1 MRPTSLTLP
10 APAKLNLFLHITG
23 RRPDGYHNLQTVFQL
38 LDFGDEL
45 TLDVENHS
53 QLAHT
58 EHSNGRISITPPIDG
73 VPLEHN
79 LIYKAADLLRN
90 HAGRPELGASI
101 QLDKKLP
108 MGGGIGGGSSN
119 AATALVG
126 LNYLWE
132 TDLPLSTLATLG
144 RQLGADVPV
153 FVEGKSAWA
162 EGIGEQLVALDLPKS
177 WYVVLTPDCHVS
189 TVEIFSHKDLT
200 RDTLDITVAAFFE
213 KGGRNDCQ
221 PLVASL
227 YPQVRDAVDWL
238 NKFGPAKLTGTG
250 ASVFAAFPSKDAAH
264 KVFANKPKH
273 LNGFVAQGVNESPL
287 HQRLPE
293 QCITGV

>member
-1 MRPTSLTLP
+1 MLQTSLTLP

-45 TLDVENHS
+45 TFTPNQSGEI
-53 QLAHT
+53 T
-58 EHSNGRISITPPIDG
+58 ITPAIEG
-73 VPLEHN
+73 VPLEQN
-79 LIYKAADLLRN
+79 LIYKAANILRSHVN
-90 HAGRPELGASI
+90 RPELGATI
-101 QLDKKLP
+101 HLTKRLP
-108 MGGGIGGGSSN
+108 MGGGIGGGSSD
-119 AATALVG
+119 AATTLVG
-126 LNYLWE
+126 LNYLWQ
-132 TDLPLSTLATLG
+132 TGVSPTTLAQLG

-162 EGIGEQLVALDLPKS
+162 EGIGEQLIALDLPKY
-177 WYVVLTPDCHVS
+177 WYVVLTPACHVS

-200 RDTLDITVAAFFE
+200 RDTLAITVAAFFE
-213 KGGRNDCQ
+213 KGGKNDCQ
-221 PLVASL
+221 PLVERL
-227 YPQVRDAVDWL
+227 FPQVRDAVDWL

-250 ASVFAAFPSKDAAH
+250 ASVFAAFPSKDAAQ

>member
-1 MRPTSLTLP
+1 MQPTSLTLP

-45 TLDVENHS
+45 TLTPNTTGD
-53 QLAHT
+53 
-58 EHSNGRISITPPIDG
+58 ISITPAIEG
-73 VPLEHN
+73 VALEQN
-79 LIYKAADLLRN
+79 LIYKAADILRRHVN
-90 HAGRPELGASI
+90 QPALGATI
-101 QLDKKLP
+101 QLNKRLP
-108 MGGGIGGGSSN
+108 MGGGIGGGSSD
-119 AATALVG
+119 AATTLVG
-126 LNYLWE
+126 LNHLWQ
-132 TDLPLSTLATLG
+132 TNVSQATLAQLG

-162 EGIGEQLVALDLPKS
+162 EGIGEQLLALDLPNY
-177 WYVVLTPDCHVS
+177 WYVVLTPACHVS
-189 TVEIFSHKDLT
+189 TVAIFSHKDLT
-200 RDTLDITVAAFFE
+200 RDTLAITVAAFFE
-213 KGGRNDCQ
+213 KGGKNDCQ
-221 PLVASL
+221 PLVERL
-227 YPQVRDAVDWL
+227 FPQVRDAVDWL
-238 NKFGPAKLTGTG
+238 SKFGPAKLTGTG
-250 ASVFAAFPSKDAAH
+250 ASVFTAFPSKEAAQ